1 MKRVVVDVI
10 KQYIV
15 EVNDDIYDPE
25 TYVGQMQSTEIEKIG
40 DLHNV
45 ETSVVEV
52 DSDQETIVPL

>member
-1 MKRVVVDVI
+1 MIRVVVDVI

-15 EVNDDIYDPE
+15 QVDDDIADPE
-25 TYVGQMQSTEIEKIG
+25 NHVGQMQSTEIEKIG